1 MDRMRINA
9 HEQAQE
15 IREYKVGFEANGV
28 KFSYTPSICET
39 CADLIDELESS
50 NAELFAKAAL
60 FDAAAEKAEE
70 YKKQIPQW
78 TPVENYQPA
87 HEILA
92 INKHDDVLIGYID
105 RLGGDEF
112 ICQSEH
118 EVLHDVTHWTEVPKR
133 KKEAK

>member
-15 IREYKVGFEANGV
+15 LREYKVGFEANGV

-39 CADLIDELESS
+39 CADLIDELECS

-60 FDAAAEKAEE
+60 FDAAVEKAEE

-78 TPVENYQPA
+78 TPCTEHIPKEKVIAADEYGCMIMGHIIKTNNGFVCENDY
-87 HEILA
+87 
-92 INKHDDVLIGYID
+92 
-105 RLGGDEF
+105 
-112 ICQSEH
+112 
-118 EVLHDVTHWTEVPKR
+118 EVLHDITHWMPKP
-133 KKEAK
+133 KWIEE

>member
-15 IREYKVGFEANGV
+15 LREYKVGFEANGV

-60 FDAAAEKAEE
+60 FDAAVEKAEE
-70 YKKQIPQW
+70 YRKQIPQW
-78 TPVENYQPA
+78 IPCAEPIPKEIVIAADEYGCMIMGHIIETNNGFVCENDY
-87 HEILA
+87 
-92 INKHDDVLIGYID
+92 
-105 RLGGDEF
+105 
-112 ICQSEH
+112 
-118 EVLHDVTHWTEVPKR
+118 EVLHDITHWMPKP
-133 KKEAK
+133 KWIEE